1 MQDKLKGLEEKA
13 ATGVVESRKD
23 RAGHPRPKIDV
34 NLNCTPQNS
43 FNQTNVP
50 QQRHSQ
56 KLPRLDPTLYTQHGN
71 AIVKQNSVKSNNSI
85 EEAYKAINMLS

>member
-34 NLNCTPQNS
+34 NLNCTP
-43 FNQTNVP
+43 
-50 QQRHSQ
+50 
-56 KLPRLDPTLYTQHGN
+56 
-71 AIVKQNSVKSNNSI
+71 
-85 EEAYKAINMLS
+85 